1 MQTNRTV
8 LKNFPNF
15 SFLRNLL
22 ECLILIPSILL
33 TVVPDSQFSFFAG
46 PSCTYWITIKLRL
59 ITMNFIY
66 IYIWQPHDVIFMVK
80 FSPLYT
86 LCLYVFRSKVLREV
100 CWVLSQA
107 QRLKAFFFP
116 LPGLSHSLHSPVFAI
131 LPCLSLSLLS
141 LSLRSPLHHFCC
153 LVSLSLWAEANLRRI
168 LAWLKKKRFIL
179 ALVQLKEALR
189 YWSRTSLLQCDTQK

>member
-66 IYIWQPHDVIFMVK
+66 IYIWQPHDVIFVVK

-107 QRLKAFFFP
+107 QRLKAFFFSCQGY
-116 LPGLSHSLHSPVFAI
+116 LIHSIP
-131 LPCLSLSLLS
+131 LSLQFFLVCPSRFSLFLS
-141 LSLRSPLHHFCC
+141 VPPFIIF
-153 LVSLSLWAEANLRRI
+153 A
-168 LAWLKKKRFIL
+168 AWFLCPCGQKQTL
-179 ALVQLKEALR
+179 GE
-189 YWSRTSLLQCDTQK
+189 YWPD